1 MAFIHGTNN
10 IITNGLVF
18 YQDAANKQTYP
29 GSGTNSYDI
38 SGQSNNG
45 TFVNNTTFST
55 DNGGCFQFDGTDDY
69 ITCGTDSSIRPN
81 ETTLNANGFTIILN
95 FRTDN
100 NTVFQGLFSNDGVGQ
115 STYYGL
121 EANFNGG
128 SSKFVMSKLDGQ
140 GIGSQDRST
149 ALTAAVTVNNNQWYH
164 VAFNFVNAN
173 KSSYLI
179 YIDGV
184 AQSMTTS
191 GTGTSVG
198 YSPSAQAAIGAS
210 RNHDLDGQIARVLCY
225 NRTLSAAEILQDYN
239 AVKLRFK

>member
-1 MAFIHGTNN
+1 MAFINGNSS

-81 ETTLNANGFTIILN
+81 ETTLNANGFTIIVN

-100 NTVFQGLFSNDGVGQ
+100 NTVFQGLFCTDGINQ

-121 EANFNGG
+121 EIFWNGG
-128 SSKFVMSKLDGQ
+128 TSKFGMAKMDGT
-140 GIGSQDRST
+140 GGGSGDRST
-149 ALTAAVTVNNNQWYH
+149 ALTTAVTVNNDQWYH
-164 VAFNFVNAN
+164 VAFNFVNSN
-173 KSSYLI
+173 KSNFVI
-179 YIDGV
+179 YINGV

-191 GTGTSVG
+191 GTGGNVG
-198 YSPSAQAAIGAS
+198 YSSSAQAAIGAI
-210 RNHDLDGQIARVLCY
+210 RTFDLDGQIARVLCY

-239 AVKLRFK
+239 AVKERFV